1 MFPSLQVLPLNPKQ
15 TRPVWWGW
23 QGARVSR
30 PLLWKVA
37 AWKTPWFE
45 VYIDPWLVL
54 VGGFNHLEK
63 WWSSS
68 MGFGWH
74 HIYIYIIYTHR
85 IHGAGIYANLWGIF
99 MGSMLPYIAAPWIR
113 HGIYEMENHIKMF
126 ETTKQCTLEST
137 FKDRAS
143 WINQPPPPQCFLVI

>member
-1 MFPSLQVLPLNPKQ
+1 LTHDLYWWVVLTILKNDGVRQ
-15 TRPVWWGW
+15 W
-23 QGARVSR
+23 VSDDI
-30 PLLWKVA
+30 
-37 AWKTPWFE
+37 T
-45 VYIDPWLVL
+45 
-54 VGGFNHLEK
+54 
-63 WWSSS
+63 
-68 MGFGWH
+68 
-74 HIYIYIIYTHR
+74 YIYIIYTHR